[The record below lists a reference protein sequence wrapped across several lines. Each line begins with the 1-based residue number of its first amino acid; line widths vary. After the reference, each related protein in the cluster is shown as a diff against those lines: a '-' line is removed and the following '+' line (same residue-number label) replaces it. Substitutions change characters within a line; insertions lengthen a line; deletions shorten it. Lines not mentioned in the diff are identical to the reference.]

1 MISHRKLKRP
11 RKFDNRGPESTSSV
25 LPNASQR
32 ANMGLPMFEPHDK
45 KTKGGSRGG
54 GQKPP
59 EQRRVVQP
67 LSVVRGNR
75 ALATP
80 ASAPSG
86 PAPSGDGTSEVIEQQ
101 PPQQQQQAPQQPVST
116 VPTST
121 LLHLWAMLNARHRWS
136 SLVVVPSHGA
146 GSGMQTA
153 QAILEVGSKQGATP
167 IHFLD
172 AEGLE
177 LGSAEHVVNEM
188 LAYVEQ
194 GDRVVVLIDSVLAN
208 PVGLEVALAAERA
221 LLCVTLGDSDIT
233 SARRTIDL
241 IGKERFVGSVTL
253 QPTSG
258 ASKK

>member
-1 MISHRKLKRP
+1 
-11 RKFDNRGPESTSSV
+11 
-25 LPNASQR
+25 
-32 ANMGLPMFEPHDK
+32 MFEPHDK

-75 ALATP
+75 ALAAP
-80 ASAPSG
+80 ASPPSG
-86 PAPSGDGTSEVIEQQ
+86 TASAGDGTSEVIEQ
-101 PPQQQQQAPQQPVST
+101 PPQPQPQAPQPPVST
-116 VPTST
+116 VPSST
-121 LLHLWAMLNARHRWS
+121 LLHLWAMLNQRHAWS
-136 SLVVVPSHGA
+136 SLVVVPSHGG
-146 GSGMQTA
+146 GSGLQTA
-153 QAILEVGSKQGATP
+153 HAILEVGNRQGTTP

-177 LGSAEHVVNEM
+177 LGSAQHVVSEM

-194 GDRVVVLIDSVLAN
+194 GDRVVVLIDSVVSN

-221 LLCVTLGDSDIT
+221 LLCVTLGDSDYS
-233 SARRTIDL
+233 SARRTLDL

>member
-1 MISHRKLKRP
+1 
-11 RKFDNRGPESTSSV
+11 
-25 LPNASQR
+25 
-32 ANMGLPMFEPHDK
+32 MFEPHDK
-45 KTKGGSRGG
+45 KTKGGSSGG

-75 ALATP
+75 AQAAH
-80 ASAPSG
+80 ASPPSG
-86 PAPSGDGTSEVIEQQ
+86 PAPSGDGSSEVVEQQ
-101 PPQQQQQAPQQPVST
+101 APQQQQQAPQQPVST

-121 LLHLWAMLNARHRWS
+121 LLHLWAMLNQRHRWS
-136 SLVVVPSHGA
+136 SLVVVPSHGG
-146 GSGMQTA
+146 GSGLQTA
-153 QAILEVGSKQGATP
+153 QAILEVGSKQGSTP

-177 LGSAEHVVNEM
+177 LGSAQHVVNEM

-194 GDRVVVLIDSVLAN
+194 GDRVVVLIDSVVSN

-221 LLCVTLGDSDIT
+221 LLCVTLGDSDYS
-233 SARRTIDL
+233 SARRTLDL

-258 ASKK
+258 APKK